1 MLKWGKFHQAG
12 RSDRSMDEVFDFL
25 EILGTGNF
33 FQEGTHIRVADL
45 CLQRLHHAS
54 KDWEEVT
61 LKRSSGT

>member
-1 MLKWGKFHQAG
+1 
-12 RSDRSMDEVFDFL
+12 MDEVFDFL
-25 EILGTGNF
+25 EILGTGNC